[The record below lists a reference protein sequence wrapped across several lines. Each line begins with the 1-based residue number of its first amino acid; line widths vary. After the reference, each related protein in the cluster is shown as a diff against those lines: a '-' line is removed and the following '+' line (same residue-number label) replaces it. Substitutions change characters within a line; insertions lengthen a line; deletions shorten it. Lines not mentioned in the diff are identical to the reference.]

1 MAEKQYLSGNAKE
14 VVFQDG
20 NSLMNVYID
29 LDDAKEK
36 GLIFKTK
43 SGKNGLAFTIARKS
57 TVGEYGDTHYLYHKP
72 TGGSA
77 GTASKPVAAKTITAT
92 APQSGGTSTIP
103 QKPKTTDDL
112 PF

>member
-1 MAEKQYLSGNAKE
+1 MAEKQYLSGNGKE
-14 VVFQDG
+14 VVFSDG
-20 NSLMNVYID
+20 NSLINVYID

-43 SGKNGLAFTIARKS
+43 NGKNAIAFTMAKKS

-72 TGGSA
+72 SGGGST
-77 GTASKPVAAKTITAT
+77 TAARTVVAKPAAKA
-92 APQSGGTSTIP
+92 APKDEPS
-103 QKPKTTDDL
+103 DDL